1 MGAIEIISGILL
13 IIASIVIIMA
23 VSMQEPKGG
32 DGLDAMTGNSSA
44 DSYLGKNGG
53 RTFDA
58 MLKKFTKIAGIA
70 FIVLVVLV
78 NVIAVFF

>member
-13 IIASIVIIMA
+13 ILASVVIIMA

-44 DSYLGKNGG
+44 ESYLGRNSG

-58 MLKKFTKIAGIA
+58 MLKKFTKIAGIV
-70 FIVLVVLV
+70 FVVLVVLV